1 MANQLIPV
9 ACLLIL
15 FLVNLKRKRRLF
27 CVSSIVLFYNLLAMV
42 GAVHMYF
49 EPRTGVSFSSFE
61 AMAFFSLCY
70 SLFCLPA
77 LFYRDGCLCVEGES
91 AFAPEDQ
98 SRLLLLSRLVAVL
111 TFISFCYFFVDSM
124 PELKRFVTE
133 GLSRKDYRDTVEMSH
148 FASPVVAFFAVGG
161 TFSFV
166 SLYLGVVVLCFMPAH
181 RKLALLLMLGGLTY
195 AINMIKNAGRAGTF
209 EALLFASS
217 VVMVF
222 WPRMKAESRARVVR
236 ILRLV
241 LLAVMIPFAL
251 ITVTRFGSGGEER
264 GVLYSIESYF
274 ATGPYSF
281 NADYVARTELESP
294 SVNGFITCSFIPMI
308 MDRIRG
314 TSLYEEGK
322 DNMEDYSTEWLPE
335 YLDVCE
341 AYSGEFKTVVGS
353 FLLDW
358 SPGVVI
364 AVFAVLS
371 LFFSWLFR
379 RNSGSLSFTVLASVY
394 FYSLLIG
401 SIGFG
406 FPTRYRNLILVNL
419 LLLAFVL
426 RCMMGKSGHFRPAGQ
441 TGKG

>member
-27 CVSSIVLFYNLLAMV
+27 CVSSIVLFYNLLAMA

-77 LFYRDGCLCVEGES
+77 LFYRDGCLCEEGAS
-91 AFAPEDQ
+91 AFTSEDGA
-98 SRLLLLSRLVAVL
+98 RLLLLSRLVAGF
-111 TFISFCYFFVDSM
+111 TFVSFCYFFVDSI

-148 FASPVVAFFAVGG
+148 FASPVVAIFAV
-161 TFSFV
+161 
-166 SLYLGVVVLCFMPAH
+166 
-181 RKLALLLMLGGLTY
+181 ALLGGLTY
-195 AINMIKNAGRAGTF
+195 AVNMIKNAGRAGTF

-217 VVMVF
+217 AVMVL
-222 WPRMKAESRARVVR
+222 WPRLKAESRARVVR
-236 ILRLV
+236 LLRPL

-251 ITVTRFGSGGEER
+251 ITLTRFGSGGEER
-264 GVLYSIESYF
+264 GVFYSIESYF

-281 NADYVARTELESP
+281 NADYVARTALGTP
-294 SVNGFITCSFIPMI
+294 SVDGFITCSFIPLI
-308 MDRIRG
+308 LDRVLG
-314 TSLYEEGK
+314 TTLYEEGQE
-322 DNMEDYSTEWLPE
+322 NLEDYSEGLPE
-335 YLDVCE
+335 YLEICG
-341 AYSGEFKTVVGS
+341 AYSGEFKTIVGS

-358 SPGVVI
+358 RPGVVMSVFI
-364 AVFAVLS
+364 ALS
-371 LFFSWLFR
+371 LFFSWLFS
-379 RNSGSLSFTVLASVY
+379 RNSGTLSFTVLASVY
-394 FYSLLIG
+394 FYCLLIG

-406 FPTRYRNLILVNL
+406 FPSRYRNLILVNL
-419 LLLAFVL
+419 LILAFVL
-426 RCMMGKSGHFRPAGQ
+426 RCIGRTGHVQPAEQ
-441 TGKG
+441 TGRG

>member
-15 FLVNLKRKRRLF
+15 FLVNLQRKRRLF
-27 CVSSIVLFYNLLAMV
+27 CTSSIVLFYNLLAMV
-42 GAVHMYF
+42 GAVYMYF

-61 AMAFFSLCY
+61 AMMFFSFCY

-98 SRLLLLSRLVAVL
+98 SRLLLLSRLVAGF
-111 TFISFCYFFVDSM
+111 TFISFCYFFVDSI

-161 TFSFV
+161 TLSFV
-166 SLYLGVVVLCFMPAH
+166 SLFLGIVVLCFMPAH

-195 AINMIKNAGRAGTF
+195 AVNMIKNAGRAGTF
-209 EALLFASS
+209 EALLFSS
-217 VVMVF
+217 SAVMVF
-222 WPRMKAESRARVVR
+222 WPRMKAERRVRVIR
-236 ILRLV
+236 MLRMILFV
-241 LLAVMIPFAL
+241 IMIPFAM
-251 ITVTRFGSGGEER
+251 ITLTRFGSGGEER

-274 ATGPYSF
+274 ATGPYGF
-281 NADYVARTELESP
+281 NADYVARTELDAP
-294 SVNGFITCSFIPMI
+294 SVNGFITSSFIPMI
-308 MDRIRG
+308 LDRVSG
-314 TSLYEEGK
+314 TSLYAEGES
-322 DNMEDYSTEWLPE
+322 NMEDYSEGLSE
-335 YLDVCE
+335 YLEICG
-341 AYSGEFKTVVGS
+341 AYSGEFKTIVGS

-358 SPGVVI
+358 SPGVVV
-364 AVFAVLS
+364 AVFVFLS
-371 LFFSWLFR
+371 LFFSWLFC
-379 RNSGSLSFTVLASVY
+379 RNSGTLSFTVLASVY
-394 FYSLLIG
+394 FYNLLIG

-406 FPTRYRNLILVNL
+406 FSSRYRNLILLNL
-419 LLLAFVL
+419 LLLAFIL
-426 RCMMGKSGHFRPAGQ
+426 RCMGKTGQLRPAEQ

>member
-27 CVSSIVLFYNLLAMV
+27 CVSSIVLFYNLLAMA

-77 LFYRDGCLCVEGES
+77 LFYRDGCLCEEGAS
-91 AFAPEDQ
+91 AFTSEDGA
-98 SRLLLLSRLVAVL
+98 RLLLLSRLVAGF
-111 TFISFCYFFVDSM
+111 TFVSFCYFFVDSI

-148 FASPVVAFFAVGG
+148 FASPVVAIFAVGG
-161 TFSFV
+161 TLSFV
-166 SLYLGVVVLCFMPAH
+166 SLYLGIVILCFMPAH
-181 RKLALLLMLGGLTY
+181 RLLAMMALLGGLTY
-195 AINMIKNAGRAGTF
+195 AVNMIKNAGRAGTF

-217 VVMVF
+217 AVMVL
-222 WPRMKAESRARVVR
+222 WPRLKAESRARVVR
-236 ILRLV
+236 LLRPL

-251 ITVTRFGSGGEER
+251 ITLTRFGSGGEER
-264 GVLYSIESYF
+264 GVFYSIESYF

-281 NADYVARTELESP
+281 NADYVARTELGTP
-294 SVNGFITCSFIPMI
+294 SVDGFITCSFIPLSL
-308 MDRIRG
+308 DRVLG
-314 TSLYEEGK
+314 TTLYEEGQE
-322 DNMEDYSTEWLPE
+322 NLEDYSEGLPE
-335 YLDVCE
+335 YLEICG
-341 AYSGEFKTVVGS
+341 AYSGEFKTIVGS

-358 SPGVVI
+358 RPGVVMSVFI
-364 AVFAVLS
+364 ALS
-371 LFFSWLFR
+371 LFFSWLFS
-379 RNSGSLSFTVLASVY
+379 RNSGTLSFTVLASVY
-394 FYSLLIG
+394 FYCLLIG

-406 FPTRYRNLILVNL
+406 FPSRYRNLILVNL
-419 LLLAFVL
+419 LILAFVL
-426 RCMMGKSGHFRPAGQ
+426 RCIGRTGHVQPAEQ
-441 TGKG
+441 TGRG